1 MAEIT
6 RLFDLLPH
14 YEKSFRPKPDV
25 LSGKENGEWIKYS
38 ISQYRETV
46 DFVSYALLAVGV
58 VKGDKIATIMPSRPE
73 WNFIDMGIMQTGAIH
88 VPIYP
93 TLSESDYGYILK
105 HAEVKFLFISGKEI
119 FRKVEPI
126 LGDVP
131 ALQGVFAVKETP
143 GTKSFAEFVESGRS
157 RVDRPLLESAMQVV
171 KSEDLATLIYTSGTT
186 GNPKGVMLSH
196 SNIISN
202 FRDVAH
208 IPPVGEQGRALSYL
222 PLCHV
227 YERMLN
233 YLYQYLGISVYY
245 AESMATIGDNM
256 REVKPDIL
264 TTVPRLLEKIY
275 DRIMGTGRKLKGMKK
290 FIFFRAI
297 NLGLK
302 YEVDGGNNW
311 YYNLRLKIY
320 SRLVFSKWREAV
332 GGNMKV
338 IVSGGAALQPRLARI
353 FWAAGIPVLEGYGLT
368 ETSPVIS
375 VNDFTENGVCIG
387 TVGRPLKNVEVAIA
401 DDGEILCKGP
411 GVMMGYY
418 KEPQLT
424 SEAID
429 TEGWFH
435 TGDIGK
441 IEPRGHLRI
450 TGRKK
455 EIFKTSLGKY
465 ISPELIENKFKESSF
480 IDTLMVIGE
489 NQKFAAALVVPDFPH
504 LKSWCA
510 IKGIEYTTDSEMIAL
525 PRIKKRFQKEIE
537 KYNTFFGATEHIK
550 RIELIDHEWTVDTG
564 ELTASLKLRRRF
576 INEKYEN
583 EIKNIFGLKD
593 DEE

>member
-311 YYNLRLKIY
+311 YYNLLLKIY